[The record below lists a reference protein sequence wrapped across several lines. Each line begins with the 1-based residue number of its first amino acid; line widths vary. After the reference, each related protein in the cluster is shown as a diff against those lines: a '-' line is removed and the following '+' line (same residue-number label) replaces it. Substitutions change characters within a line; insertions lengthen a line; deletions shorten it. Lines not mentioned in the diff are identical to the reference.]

1 MIDFAAARKAMVDS
15 QIRPCGVTDPAVVDA
30 MLAVPRELFVP
41 RSLRGVAYAG
51 EHLPLPGGRF
61 LLDPM
66 VFAKLVDAARIRP
79 GDVVLDLGCASGYS
93 TAVLSH
99 LAAGVAGVESDA
111 ALVEQASANLAELG
125 IENGVALEGDLAAG
139 RADQGP
145 YDAIVVEGGIDDVP
159 EALVQ
164 QLKDGGRL
172 VAVHTGQPSPRGAL
186 WLKTGGEVA
195 RRDLFDTSAPR
206 LAAFAREESFS
217 F

>member
-15 QIRPCGVTDPAVVDA
+15 QVRPCGVTDPDVVAA

-41 RSLRGVAYAG
+41 RTLRGVAYAG

-66 VFAKLVDAARIRP
+66 VFAKLVDAAEIRA
-79 GDVVLDLGCASGYS
+79 GDVVLDVGCASGYS

-99 LAAGVAGVESDA
+99 LAAGVAGVESDTS
-111 ALVEQASANLAELG
+111 LVEQASANLSELG
-125 IENGVALEGDLAAG
+125 IENAVALEGDLAAG
-139 RADQGP
+139 RPDQGP
-145 YDAIVVEGGIDDVP
+145 YDVIVIEGGVDDVP
-159 EALVQ
+159 ETLIA

-172 VAVHTGQPSPRGAL
+172 VAVHTGQAAPRGAL
-186 WLKTGGEVA
+186 WLKTGGDAA

-206 LAAFAREESFS
+206 LAAFARAESFS